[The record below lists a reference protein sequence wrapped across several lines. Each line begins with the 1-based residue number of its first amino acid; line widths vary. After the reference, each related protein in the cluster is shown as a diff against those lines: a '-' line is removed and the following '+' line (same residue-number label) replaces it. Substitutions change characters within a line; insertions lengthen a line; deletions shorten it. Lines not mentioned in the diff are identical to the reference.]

1 MSKQVGS
8 LPSALQSIEEIGKR
22 IRGKRVV
29 VFLDYDGT
37 LTPIVSR
44 PELAVFSDE
53 TRRVVSELATQCPV
67 AIVSGRDRSDVQ
79 SLVAIDN
86 ISFVGSHG
94 FDIVGPD
101 GKEKPHPESIGL
113 PPILDDLENTLQ
125 RRLHG
130 VPGVRSQRK
139 KYSLSV
145 HYRGVPDN
153 RVSEVERIVDEEIA
167 ARKELR
173 KTHGKKVFE
182 IQPQID
188 WHKGK
193 AVLYLL
199 ELLGLDGPDGVP
211 IYVGDD
217 ITDENAFLA
226 IRERGIGVHVKDG
239 VETTAAHYALENTD
253 EVRRFLQALTN
264 ILANIQDGKA
274 D

>member
-1 MSKQVGS
+1 MSKQAGS
-8 LPSALQSIEEIGKR
+8 LPSALQSIDEIEQR
-22 IRGKRVV
+22 IRSKRVV

-53 TRRVVSELATQCPV
+53 TRRVVSELATRCAV
-67 AIVSGRDRSDVQ
+67 VVVSGRDRSDVQ
-79 SLVAIDN
+79 SLVAIDH

-101 GKEKPHPESIGL
+101 GKEKPHPKSIGL
-113 PPILDDLENTLQ
+113 PPILDDLEDALQ
-125 RRLHG
+125 RRFND
-130 VPGVRSQRK
+130 VPGVRLQRK

-153 RVSEVERIVDEEIA
+153 RVSKLERIVDGEIA
-167 ARKELR
+167 ARKEIR

-199 ELLGLDGPDGVP
+199 ELLGLDGPAGIP

-226 IRERGIGVHVKDG
+226 IRERGIGVHVMDG
-239 VETTAAHYALENTD
+239 VVTTAAHYTLANPD
-253 EVRRFLQALTN
+253 EVRRFLQTLTN
-264 ILANIQDGKA
+264 ILAGIQDGKA
-274 D
+274 R